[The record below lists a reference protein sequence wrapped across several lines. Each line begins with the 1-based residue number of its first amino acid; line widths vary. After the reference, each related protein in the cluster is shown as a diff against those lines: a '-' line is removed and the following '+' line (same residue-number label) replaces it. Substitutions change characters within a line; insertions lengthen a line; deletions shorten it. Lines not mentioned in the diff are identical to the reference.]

1 MHIFTSKKRPF
12 IRISVLQS
20 HMRSTYPRQVDSS
33 QNRVA
38 KDVLPTA
45 PSPRRMTSQSMCKNG
60 CWLDN
65 HCLLL
70 TQELKRLLQ
79 NWPYFSP
86 KRWQQLFSRFL
97 MVLQWS
103 SKLLWVQVHH
113 HPSCV
118 EAQETPKVYWY
129 VSLKLHILGLFI
141 IIIFPKPQGLS
152 CRPLHN
158 MGCWR
163 GDDPTKASQVLKYLE
178 CKGENNFHL
187 VIIWQSCH
195 LPKTR

>member
-86 KRWQQLFSRFL
+86 KRWQQLFFEIPHGSTVKLQTSLGPSASPPFLCGGSRNSQGIPL
-97 MVLQWS
+97 CQPWTAHTRAL
-103 SKLLWVQVHH
+103 HH
-113 HPSCV
+113 H
-118 EAQETPKVYWY
+118 
-129 VSLKLHILGLFI
+129 
-141 IIIFPKPQGLS
+141 
-152 CRPLHN
+152 
-158 MGCWR
+158 
-163 GDDPTKASQVLKYLE
+163 
-178 CKGENNFHL
+178 
-187 VIIWQSCH
+187 H
-195 LPKTR
+195 LPQASGAQL